1 MTRRVLEQRQRTTLY
16 LDTDGEVPVVLKVLR
31 DRAPSAADLAT
42 FHNELTLTEGL
53 DLPGVRRGLGR
64 ERVDGQ
70 PALVL
75 QWIPGEPLTSWSVRG
90 VDQVQEGLRIAIEV
104 AGILD
109 RVHGEGIIHG
119 DINPSNLI
127 HESVEQGVTLI
138 DFGLATRFDRKL
150 SSDDAAVLG
159 GTLRFIAPEQTG
171 RIDRTVDHRTDLYSL
186 GATLYHLFSGAPPFD
201 LADPLELVHAH
212 IARRPKPLDQ
222 MCPWVE
228 PPLSRVIMRLLEKN
242 PEDRYQSARGA
253 RADLETCLS
262 DLRRTGAMRR
272 FELGRHDVPSALR
285 VPEKLYGRDAAV
297 ATLVESWERAAG
309 GAVEVALIGGGA
321 GVGKS
326 SLARA
331 VRAAAALPRVI
342 WAEGKCDRGNAPYA
356 AIGRALERAI
366 DRLLSESED
375 RVEALRERMRE
386 EVGGLGNVLAPIV
399 PSVAQLVDLEEQAMP
414 LGEEEAEHRFQ
425 FVFRAFVRALCRP
438 DQLLVLFL
446 DDLQWAGP
454 ETLDLVETLAT
465 DGAVGHLVL
474 LGAHRDEDTTALDR
488 MAARLEGERARL
500 TRVALEPLGRDAL
513 VTLLVETLGSNAEE
527 LDALTTLVERK
538 TQGNPFAIRQFLGTL
553 FEEGVIRFDVER
565 HRWDWDTSEAAELR
579 IPNNVVDLL
588 RQRLERLDPEATRGL
603 RYAACIG
610 PRFTIDALAALREE
624 PASKTA
630 RTLAPAITSGLV
642 QPLGAAARVIGSD
655 AEEAAFAGV
664 ALAFAHDRLHEAALD
679 LNDDAEQRA
688 IHLRLGR
695 WLRDAGG
702 APRSDD
708 RTFDVVRHLL
718 AGVEGIED
726 AEERAELVLLTLEAS
741 RLAMRSAA
749 SDQALA
755 WLRRARELLPDDAWE
770 RDYPLALAIATELAE
785 VACAAEDLETL
796 EVAAGEVEAR
806 AKKASERARVVIARL
821 KALIAADR
829 LDEAV
834 TLGLG
839 ALEALDVRFP
849 RNPGVPNL
857 ILATLSVKWAL
868 LGKPVE
874 QLAQQEE
881 MTDERVLAAL
891 HVLEK
896 VAPAVFRVGGKLYP
910 LIVLRIVQLTAR
922 YGTVPVS
929 AFGYGGYAL
938 TLAGVLGDI
947 DGGYAYGAMAKAL
960 ADRFGDD
967 RHRGSARSIFE
978 MFIRH
983 WKEPLSR
990 SLDPFVEAW
999 RLGASTGRV
1008 FEAAWSQCYRLL
1020 WMEAAG
1026 VELGSVARNL
1036 ASWRDAMRGDAGA
1049 ERMARLLGRF
1059 VACLTG
1065 EAADPTVLTGGDY
1078 DEQETLDHGDAT
1090 ERAFFHQY
1098 KLRLALIFGDD
1109 AGALEHA
1116 TEVEARMEAL
1126 TSMPMDPIARMYI
1139 ALARLRAGDPAP
1151 AKATIKKLT
1160 TFARHCPAN
1169 YAHKRDLLEAELA
1182 ARRGRPDV
1190 ARRAY
1195 DRAVKG
1201 AREHGFLQEEALAL
1215 TLASA
1220 FYEREGSPLAP
1231 VLAMDARRAWRELG
1245 AVAVLDVVGEPEPT
1259 PRLLPSSADTVLQST
1274 TDSARGSVDL
1284 TSVVRSAALVGA
1296 ELQMERL
1303 LERLLELVLQNAGA
1317 DRALLFL
1324 ASEDGLVLEAET
1336 TGEGA
1341 VRTGTH
1347 VPLSGVREVCLP
1359 VIRHVEHNREALRV
1373 TDAAADPDLAADPHV
1388 VASGV
1393 RSILGVP
1400 FVAGGKLRALAYLEN
1415 HLTAG
1420 AFTTEKVQTLS
1431 LLASQVVFSLTNA
1444 QLYGALESA
1453 YEAQLELSQASDR
1466 FVPQG
1471 FIESI
1476 GHSSI
1481 VDVRLGDSVRKEMS
1495 VMFTDIRGFTS
1506 LMEGLPAG
1514 ENIGFVNSFL
1524 RFAEPAILNNDGFVV
1539 EYLGDAILAL
1549 FEKPDQVVRA
1559 GVEMR
1564 KALPTL
1570 NARRIASGASP
1581 VDFGLGA
1588 NTALLTLGVIGGPE
1602 RIKAGVLG
1610 DGVNLAARVESLTKH
1625 YRVGMLVSG
1634 RTKDGLVD
1642 PGRWCLRP
1650 VDRVRVKGRTEPVEL
1665 YEVFDADESAL
1676 RDAKRSVAARY
1687 EEGWAAYVDGRFR
1700 EAGDAFGACR
1710 EVLRG
1715 DRPLEIL
1722 AERCARYQRRPPEPW
1737 TGVEVLDFK

>member
-16 LDTDGEVPVVLKVLR
+16 LDTDGETPVVLKVLR
-31 DRAPSAADLAT
+31 DRAPSAADLAA
-42 FHNELTLTEGL
+42 FHNELTLTQ
-53 DLPGVRRGLGR
+53 DLEVGGVRRGLGR

-75 QWIPGEPLTSWSVRG
+75 AWVPGEPLTGWSVRS
-90 VDQVQEGLRIAIEV
+90 VEQVEEGLRIAVEL
-104 AGILD
+104 AAILD
-109 RVHGEGIIHG
+109 RVHGEGIIHA
-119 DINPSNLI
+119 DLNPSNVI
-127 HESVEQGVTLI
+127 YESVGHALTLI

-150 SSDDAAVLG
+150 TSDEPGMLG
-159 GTLRFIAPEQTG
+159 GTLRYIAPEQTG
-171 RIDRTVDHRTDLYSL
+171 RVDRTMDHRADLYSL

-222 MCPWVE
+222 ACAWIE
-228 PPLSRVIMRLLEKN
+228 PPLSRVVMRLLEKN
-242 PEDRYQSARGA
+242 PEDRYQSARGV
-253 RADLETCLS
+253 RADLETCLA
-262 DLRRTGAMRR
+262 DLRRSGAMRR
-272 FELGRHDVPSALR
+272 FELGREDVPSGLR
-285 VPEKLYGRDAAV
+285 VPEKLYGREAAV
-297 ATLVESWERAAG
+297 ATLVETWERAAG
-309 GAVEVALIGGGA
+309 GAVELALVGGGA

-331 VRAAAALPRVI
+331 VRTAAALPRVL
-342 WAEGKCDRGNAPYA
+342 WAEGKCDRGNPPYA
-356 AIGRALERAI
+356 AIGRALERVI
-366 DRLLSESED
+366 DRLLAEPPE
-375 RVEALRERMRE
+375 RVEALRTRMRE
-386 EVGGLGNVLAPIV
+386 EIGGLGNVLAPIV
-399 PSVAQLVDLEEQAMP
+399 PSVGQLVDLEEDAKP

-425 FVFRAFVRALCRP
+425 FVFRTFVRALCRP

-454 ETLDLVETLAT
+454 ETLDLVEALAT
-465 DGAVGHLVL
+465 DGAAGHLVIV
-474 LGAHRDEDTTALDR
+474 GAYRDEDTSALDR
-488 MAARLEGERARL
+488 MCELLEGQRARV
-500 TRVALEPLGRDAL
+500 TRIALPPLGREAL
-513 VTLLVETLGSNAEE
+513 VALLVETLGSNAEE
-527 LDALTTLVERK
+527 LAALTTLVERK
-538 TQGNPFAIRQFLGTL
+538 TQGNPFAIRQFLSTL
-553 FEEGVIRFDVER
+553 YEEGVIRFDVER
-565 HRWDWDTSEAAELR
+565 HRWDWDTSEAAALR
-579 IPNNVVDLL
+579 IPDNVVELL
-588 RQRLERLDPEATRGL
+588 RQRLERLAPEAVRGL
-603 RYAACIG
+603 RDAACIG
-610 PRFTIDALAALREE
+610 PRFTLDALAALRDE
-624 PASKTA
+624 PASETA
-630 RTLAPAITSGLV
+630 RSLAPAITNGLV
-642 QPLGAAARVIGSD
+642 MPLGAAARVIGSD
-655 AEEAAFAGV
+655 AEEAAFSGV
-664 ALAFAHDRLHEAALD
+664 GLAFAHDRLHEAALE
-679 LNDDAEQRA
+679 LSDDAERRS

-695 WLRDAGG
+695 WLRDQGD
-702 APRSDD
+702 APRSDE
-708 RTFDVVRHLL
+708 RTFEVVRHLL
-718 AGVEGIED
+718 AGVDGMD
-726 AEERAELVLLTLEAS
+726 DPDERAELVLLTLEAS

-755 WLRRARELLPDDAWE
+755 WLRRARELLPEDAWE
-770 RDYPLALAIATELAE
+770 RDYPLALAISTELAE
-785 VACAAEDLETL
+785 VACAAEDLEAL
-796 EVAAGEVEAR
+796 DAAATEVEGR
-806 AKKASERARVVIARL
+806 AKRASERARVVIARL
-821 KALIAADR
+821 KALIAGDQ
-829 LDEAV
+829 LEEAV
-834 TLGLG
+834 ALGLA

-849 RNPGVPNL
+849 RSPGVPNL

-874 QLAQQEE
+874 QLAHQEE

-896 VAPAVFRVGGKLYP
+896 VAPAAFRVGGKLYP

-922 YGTVPVS
+922 YGAVPVS

-967 RHRGSARSIFE
+967 RHRGSASSIFE

-990 SLDPFVEAW
+990 SLDPFIEAW
-999 RLGASTGRV
+999 RLSASTGRV
-1008 FEAAWSQCYRLL
+1008 FEASWAQCYRLL

-1026 VELGSVARNL
+1026 IGLASVSRNL
-1036 ASWRDAMRGDAGA
+1036 ASWHDAMRGDAGA
-1049 ERMARLLGRF
+1049 ERLARMLGRF
-1059 VACLTG
+1059 VACLEG

-1078 DEQETLDHGDAT
+1078 DEQETLDHGDET
-1090 ERAFFHQY
+1090 ERAFYHQY
-1098 KLRLALIFGDD
+1098 KLRLALLFGDD

-1116 TEVEARMEAL
+1116 AELEARMEAL
-1126 TSMPMDPIARMYI
+1126 TSMPADPVARLYI
-1139 ALARLRAGDPAP
+1139 SLARLRAGDPRW
-1151 AKATIKKLT
+1151 AKATIKKLGV
-1160 TFARHCPAN
+1160 FATHCPAN
-1169 YAHKRDLLEAELA
+1169 YAHKQALLEAELA
-1182 ARRGRPDV
+1182 AHRGRRDL
-1190 ARRAY
+1190 ARLAY
-1195 DRAVKG
+1195 DRAVSG

-1220 FYEREGSPLAP
+1220 FYAREGSPLASI
-1231 VLAMDARRAWRELG
+1231 LAAEARRAWRELG
-1245 AVAVLDVVGEPEPT
+1245 AVKVLDVVGEPDPT
-1259 PRLLPSSADTVLQST
+1259 PRLLPQNGATVLTTT

-1296 ELQMERL
+1296 ELQMDRL

-1324 ASEDGLVLEAET
+1324 ASEEGLVLEAET
-1336 TGEGA
+1336 TGEGV
-1341 VRTGTH
+1341 VRTGMH
-1347 VPLSGVREVCLP
+1347 LPISSVREVCLP
-1359 VIRHVEHNREALRV
+1359 VIREVEHLREPFRIA
-1373 TDAAADPDLAADPHV
+1373 DAAADPDLATDPHAQ
-1388 VASGV
+1388 ASGV

-1400 FVAGGKLRALAYLEN
+1400 FVAGGRLRALAYLEN

-1420 AFTTEKVQTLS
+1420 AFTAEKVQTLT

-1444 QLYGALESA
+1444 QLYGELESA
-1453 YEAQLELSQASDR
+1453 YRAQLELSRASDR

-1549 FEKPDQVVRA
+1549 FDTPDQVVRA
-1559 GVEMR
+1559 GVDMR

-1570 NARRIASGASP
+1570 NARRAATGAAP

-1588 NTALLTLGVIGGPE
+1588 NTAMLTLGVIGGPE

-1625 YRVGMLVSG
+1625 YQVGMLISG
-1634 RTKDGLVD
+1634 QTKAGLVD

-1650 VDRVRVKGRTEPVEL
+1650 IDRVRVKGRNEPVEL
-1665 YEVFDADESAL
+1665 FEVFDPDEEPV
-1676 RDAKRSVAARY
+1676 RDAKRRVSARY

-1700 EAGDAFGACR
+1700 EASQAFATCR
-1710 EVLRG
+1710 EALPD
-1715 DRPLEIL
+1715 DRPLAIL
-1722 AERCARYQRRPPEPW
+1722 AERCARYEARPPEPW